1 MKTMADGLSILLVE
15 DNPDDQLLT
24 VRALKK
30 VIQRPHLVIAAD
42 GQEALD
48 VLFGPVD
55 GRGLAERLSVILLDI
70 KLPRVDGLEVL
81 RRIRSNPSTR
91 YLPVVMVTSTDEPNE
106 IREAYTLGA
115 NSYITKP
122 VDFKVFARQ
131 MGVLADYWLAINH
144 PPPSPLPAN
153 D

>member
-1 MKTMADGLSILLVE
+1 
-15 DNPDDQLLT
+15 
-24 VRALKK
+24 
-30 VIQRPHLVIAAD
+30 
-42 GQEALD
+42 
-48 VLFGPVD
+48 
-55 GRGLAERLSVILLDI
+55 
-70 KLPRVDGLEVL
+70 
-81 RRIRSNPSTR
+81 
-91 YLPVVMVTSTDEPNE
+91 MVTSTYEPNE